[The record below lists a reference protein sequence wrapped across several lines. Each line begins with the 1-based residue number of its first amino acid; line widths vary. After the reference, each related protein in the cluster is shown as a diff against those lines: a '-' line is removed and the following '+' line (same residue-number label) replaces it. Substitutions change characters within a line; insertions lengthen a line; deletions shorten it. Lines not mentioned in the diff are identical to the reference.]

1 MSDFNI
7 VVYNNLPLYSLLSE
21 LKFFFN
27 IKLNLHI
34 NEKNN
39 LIKFIEKNPNT
50 LVLSSE
56 KLANQINSLIITKPT
71 KIGILIENINIILSK
86 SKFKNQS
93 KFIVSNY
100 YLDINSRF
108 LFKNEAKLKLTEKEV
123 DLILYLKNSKTEKS
137 SQDLQKDI
145 WRHVAEVETHT
156 VETHIYR
163 LRKKISDK
171 FEDNNF
177 IINNKKGYKLENWK
191 KEIILQKAYYLEGL
205 DKKKLNQ
212 KKVKEVLKEK
222 KSNLL

>member
-1 MSDFNI
+1 M
-7 VVYNNLPLYSLLSE
+7 
-21 LKFFFN
+21 
-27 IKLNLHI
+27 
-34 NEKNN
+34 
-39 LIKFIEKNPNT
+39 EKNPNT

>member
-100 YLDINSRF
+100 YLAYSIHISYR
-108 LFKNEAKLKLTEKEV
+108 
-123 DLILYLKNSKTEKS
+123 LYLF
-137 SQDLQKDI
+137 
-145 WRHVAEVETHT
+145 
-156 VETHIYR
+156 HI
-163 LRKKISDK
+163 IFS
-171 FEDNNF
+171 
-177 IINNKKGYKLENWK
+177 
-191 KEIILQKAYYLEGL
+191 
-205 DKKKLNQ
+205 
-212 KKVKEVLKEK
+212 
-222 KSNLL
+222 

>member
-1 MSDFNI
+1 MSGFNI
-7 VVYNNLPLYSLLSE
+7 VVYNNLPLYSLLNE
-21 LKFFFN
+21 LNFFFN

-56 KLANQINSLIITKPT
+56 KLANQINSLIINKPT
-71 KIGILIENINIILSK
+71 KIGVLIENINIILSK

-93 KFIVSNY
+93 KFIISNY

-108 LFKNEAKLKLTEKEV
+108 LFKNEEKLKLTEKEV

-177 IINNKKGYKLENWK
+177 IIYNKNGYKIEN
-191 KEIILQKAYYLEGL
+191 
-205 DKKKLNQ
+205 
-212 KKVKEVLKEK
+212 
-222 KSNLL
+222 

>member
-1 MSDFNI
+1 MTHKKDTI
-7 VVYNNLPLYSLLSE
+7 KKKVLPNGLTLYYEFDDNVEGVFIGTVIHAGSKHEKKPGVAHFLEHLILSNPIESYHGSL
-21 LKFFFN
+21 
-27 IKLNLHI
+27 KLNL
-34 NEKNN
+34 
-39 LIKFIEKNPNT
+39 
-50 LVLSSE
+50 V
-56 KLANQINSLIITKPT
+56 ARM
-71 KIGILIENINIILSK
+71 GG
-86 SKFKNQS
+86 
-93 KFIVSNY
+93 NY

-177 IINNKKGYKLENWK
+177 IIYNKNGYKIENWK
-191 KEIILQKAYYLEGL
+191 KEIILQKAYYLKGL
-205 DKKKLNQ
+205 GKKKLNQ

-222 KSNLL
+222 KINLL